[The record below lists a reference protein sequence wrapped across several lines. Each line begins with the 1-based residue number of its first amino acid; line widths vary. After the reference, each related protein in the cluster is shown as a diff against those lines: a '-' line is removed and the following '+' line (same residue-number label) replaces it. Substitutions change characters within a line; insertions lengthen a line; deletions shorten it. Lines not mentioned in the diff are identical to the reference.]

1 MVRVQVL
8 VRLVRGTENCSAG
21 YIFSL
26 TRPQAAGAAGGG
38 WGARQG
44 SQADNSKHCE

>member
-38 WGARQG
+38 HDREARLIIV
-44 SQADNSKHCE
+44 SLVCE